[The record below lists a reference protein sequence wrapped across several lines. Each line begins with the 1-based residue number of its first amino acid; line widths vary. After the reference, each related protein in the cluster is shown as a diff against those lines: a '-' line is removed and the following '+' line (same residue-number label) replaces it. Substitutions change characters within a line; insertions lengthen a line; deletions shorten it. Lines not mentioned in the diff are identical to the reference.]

1 MGTGI
6 VPLERTYLI
15 TDHHSEFDLAQ
26 EYEDHANLW
35 IHNDSDF
42 LALVADEG
50 WEGTGTPNDPIIIEG
65 YRFFDTEMQPVR
77 FWDTTLHWIFRN
89 NFITTDDNWC
99 GLWALRT
106 QNGIVANNIF
116 DTCHSGIYLEHA
128 QGLIIENNTFRDN
141 SGSGVDGDN
150 PVSDMIIRNNEMDG
164 NAVDGILFK
173 YPATNITIVNNY
185 IHGNTYDSIDI
196 RVGEDITIENNLM
209 ENQRNG
215 IKIANQVTNCV
226 VKGNTI
232 RNIPNSG
239 IYLSG
244 DYNEITNNTL
254 RNIGENG
261 IILKEDG
268 DEYPEHN
275 IINVNTIINCT
286 EFGVLVEAESED
298 NTIQDNSFFES
309 GESCHI
315 CDDSTDTTII
325 NNFYDTWATPDADGN
340 GFVDTPYS
348 LVGTAE
354 NADPTPRASPSTTLP
369 DDYEYVPMTPTA
381 TDGGSLPLMEIAVVG
396 GIGLVVCIIV
406 VIFVKKR

>member
-1 MGTGI
+1 MGIGI
-6 VPLERTYLI
+6 VPLEK
-15 TDHHSEFDLAQ
+15 SEVNINQQSANILAQ

-42 LALVADEG
+42 LALVANEG
-50 WEGTGTPNDPIIIEG
+50 WEGTGTPSDPIIIEG

-89 NFITTDDNWC
+89 NYVTTDDNWC

-106 QNGIVANNIF
+106 QNGIVSSNIF
-116 DTCHSGIYLEHA
+116 DTCHSGTYLEHV
-128 QGLIIENNTFRDN
+128 QGLIIENNIFRDN

-150 PVSDMIIRNNEMDG
+150 PVSDMVIRNNEIDG
-164 NAVDGILFK
+164 NAIDGILFK

-185 IHGNTYDSIDI
+185 IHDNTYDSIDI
-196 RVGEDITIENNLM
+196 RFGQDITIENNLM
-209 ENQRNG
+209 ENQRYG
-215 IKIANQVTNCV
+215 IKIDYPVTNCV

-239 IYLSG
+239 IYLFG

-254 RNIGENG
+254 RNIGEHG
-261 IILKEDG
+261 IILEEDG
-268 DEYPEHN
+268 DYPEHN

-286 EFGVLVEAESED
+286 EFGVLVESECED
-298 NTIQDNSFFES
+298 NMIQDNSFFES

-315 CDDSTDTTII
+315 CDDGTDTTII
-325 NNFYDTWATPDADGN
+325 NNFYDTWSTPDADGN
-340 GFVDTPYS
+340 GFVDAPYS

-354 NADPTPRASPSTTLP
+354 NADPTPRAAPAAPIP

-381 TDGGSLPLMEIAVVG
+381 TDDGSLPLMEIAMIG
-396 GIGLVVCIIV
+396 GVGLVVCIIV
-406 VIFVKKR
+406 VIFVKKK